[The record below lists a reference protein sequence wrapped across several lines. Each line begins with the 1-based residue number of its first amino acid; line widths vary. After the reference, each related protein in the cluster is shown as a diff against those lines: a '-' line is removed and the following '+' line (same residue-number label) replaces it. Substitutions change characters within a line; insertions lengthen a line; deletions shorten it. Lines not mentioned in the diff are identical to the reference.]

1 MKTSPNNRSRRGLVW
16 AIAGGAVFLVG
27 ILAIILA
34 AIFSGGSPT
43 TPAES
48 APPGV
53 TPTTKPSEPATSEFV
68 DSSVTEQGWVPEP
81 ITTDPETYIR
91 AALAAASTF
100 DTQLSTRPEWLAHL
114 DTWFTP
120 DTRYVSEEDRQSDMQ
135 ASQLEMRQ
143 GVVLPEAE
151 WDSLANEGGRVVAAA
166 TGDIEYTD
174 VPDDESGDMRIG
186 TADVVLTFTRS
197 DGNGGETSY
206 EDTVRVSVQLLCGAG
221 SVPTPNT
228 AQQSGDCK
236 VVRYFSGSLEP

>member
-1 MKTSPNNRSRRGLVW
+1 MKTSPNNASRRGLAW
-16 AIAGGAVFLVG
+16 AIIGGAVLLVG

-34 AIFSGGSPT
+34 AIFSGGSATEPT
-43 TPAES
+43 ETASSVATP
-48 APPGV
+48 
-53 TPTTKPSEPATSEFV
+53 PTMPTEPATGEFV
-68 DSSVTEQGWVPEP
+68 NSSAREKGWVPEP
-81 ITTDPETYIR
+81 ITTDPELYIR
-91 AALAAASTF
+91 AALAAAATF
-100 DTQLSTRPEWLAHL
+100 DTQLSTRPEWLTYL

-120 DTRYVSEEDRQSDMQ
+120 DTRYASEEDRQSDMQ
-135 ASQLEMRQ
+135 ASRLELRQ

-151 WDSLANEGGRVVAAA
+151 WDSLANEDGRVVAAS

-206 EDTVRVSVQLLCGAG
+206 EDTVRVSVQVLCGEG

-228 AQQSGDCK
+228 AQRPGDCK

>member
-1 MKTSPNNRSRRGLVW
+1 MMTSPNNRSRRGLAW
-16 AIAGGAVFLVG
+16 AIVGGAVLLVG

-34 AIFSGGSPT
+34 ANFAGGPPKTPT
-43 TPAES
+43 ET
-48 APPGV
+48 APPGAIPTK
-53 TPTTKPSEPATSEFV
+53 TPIEPATGEFV
-68 DSSVTEQGWVPEP
+68 DSSVTEKGWVPEP

-100 DTQLSTRPEWLAHL
+100 DTQLSARSEWLTNL

-120 DTRYVSEEDRQSDMQ
+120 DTRYASEEDRQSDMQ

-151 WDSLANEGGRVVAAA
+151 WDSLANEDGRVVAAA

-174 VPDDESGDMRIG
+174 VPDDESGDMGIG

-206 EDTVRVSVQLLCGAG
+206 EDIVRVSVQILCGEGA
-221 SVPTPNT
+221 VATPNT